1 MHAIFSVMLY
11 ARCNRITYLHTSIAS
26 VEHNDLADEFWAEKW
41 EQTFSPGYAEL
52 QLSAF
57 DLRRVRVVPAD
68 TMMFEHPEPQPGE
81 PVLLVASECHWYAD
95 SHPDFYSLIQPQLI
109 RKYQRNCHPERAGNG
124 TLFVAVHVRR
134 GDVGEHY
141 LAERFT
147 YNSTVLNQIDQLSR
161 ALTSV
166 PHEIHVFSEGR
177 EEDFGEIRDRAVM
190 HLNGDVFECLHSLI
204 TADILVMA
212 KSSFS
217 YTAALLS
224 RGIVIY
230 SPFWHAPLQQWIVA
244 GRDGSLPESQFGSAL
259 SRKLLE
265 RSSRRQAG
273 ALDPI
278 S

>member
-1 MHAIFSVMLY
+1 
-11 ARCNRITYLHTSIAS
+11 
-26 VEHNDLADEFWAEKW
+26 
-41 EQTFSPGYAEL
+41 
-52 QLSAF
+52 
-57 DLRRVRVVPAD
+57 
-68 TMMFEHPEPQPGE
+68 
-81 PVLLVASECHWYAD
+81 
-95 SHPDFYSLIQPQLI
+95 
-109 RKYQRNCHPERAGNG
+109 
-124 TLFVAVHVRR
+124 
-134 GDVGEHY
+134 
-141 LAERFT
+141 
-147 YNSTVLNQIDQLSR
+147 
-161 ALTSV
+161 
-166 PHEIHVFSEGR
+166 
-177 EEDFGEIRDRAVM
+177 M

-273 ALDPI
+273 AVDPI